1 MIPVYRVYPD
11 RHNLHI
17 VDLEFPGLDSTKFL
31 RDLHW
36 LWSIYSRNVMNNP
49 ISLTQD
55 TIWPGYIVRF
65 FENDNEYIVE
75 VNGWDVIA
83 LHIVLK
89 VASGLSP

>member
-1 MIPVYRVYPD
+1 
-11 RHNLHI
+11 
-17 VDLEFPGLDSTKFL
+17 
-31 RDLHW
+31 
-36 LWSIYSRNVMNNP
+36 MNNP
-49 ISLTQD
+49 IPLTQD

-83 LHIVLK
+83 LHTVLK